1 MLRRTPRPTLSRGRW
16 CPGRSSGPCLAFQ
29 PRQSRQDFSSHLRP
43 ENAWARARDTG
54 LSKDAGAL
62 PAKAEKHT
70 SHGTPPNHSTQNPSA
85 QPRRQW
91 RPGPRSPLPQ
101 KGSTSWPPLESGHA
115 SGALQLVLGG
125 GAWPEEWGIGAGAPG
140 GYHGHSTARSQPH
153 RQLPPWLTARLPPE
167 ATEQGRGGNTP
178 PLETPRVPN
187 PGSHTGNARRSF
199 PRLLLSAHATPWGES
214 RGAEKAFDKIQHLFL
229 ITTLQNVSL
238 EGTYL
243 NIRKA
248 IYDTPRAAILLSSEK
263 RKVFPWRADT
273 RPGCLLSSL
282 PFNLVLEVLA
292 RAVREEEEMQ
302 GIPVG
307 KEGVGCPYLKMT

>member
-1 MLRRTPRPTLSRGRW
+1 MDLPGRGRFW
-16 CPGRSSGPCLAFQ
+16 RCEPCWEESCGDCGCALVVNKVH
-29 PRQSRQDFSSHLRP
+29 P
-43 ENAWARARDTG
+43 
-54 LSKDAGAL
+54 LS
-62 PAKAEKHT
+62 T
-70 SHGTPPNHSTQNPSA
+70 
-85 QPRRQW
+85 
-91 RPGPRSPLPQ
+91 
-101 KGSTSWPPLESGHA
+101 
-115 SGALQLVLGG
+115 
-125 GAWPEEWGIGAGAPG
+125 
-140 GYHGHSTARSQPH
+140 
-153 RQLPPWLTARLPPE
+153 
-167 ATEQGRGGNTP
+167 
-178 PLETPRVPN
+178 
-187 PGSHTGNARRSF
+187 
-199 PRLLLSAHATPWGES
+199 
-214 RGAEKAFDKIQHLFL
+214 GAEKAFDKIQHLFL